1 MLRQELSLKLQQ
13 KLSPQQ
19 ILRIKLLE
27 IPEIEMEERIL
38 REVDENPALELGE
51 DPEND
56 HIETD
61 SDSDSVESEEQN
73 LNDLEDFLSDDDD
86 DLYSHR
92 EYDKNSPAHRELFF
106 GSDSSSL
113 HDFLIQQLS
122 VLSLTEN
129 EKLIGEYIIGSI
141 DDDGYLRIPL
151 ETVADQISFQAFRD
165 VSSDEMEKMLHIIQ
179 EFEPAG
185 VAALDLKDCLL
196 LQLYR
201 KPSNALVS
209 KAIYLLENYFE
220 EFSHKHIDRILHKWG
235 VERQEYDEILAEILK
250 LNPKPGNAWEEASS
264 ETGKQIIPDFII
276 DTIDGNLIL
285 SLNEGT
291 LPEIHVSSRYL
302 KLLKDYTASPE
313 KQNKETKNAAI
324 FARQKVEAA
333 YWFIEAI
340 KQRQQTLLSTMQ
352 AIMNYQSEFFLSG
365 NEKKI
370 RPMILKDIATITSYD
385 ISTISRV
392 SSSKYVQTVFGIY
405 ALKYFFSESLQTDSG
420 EEVSAIRV
428 KTILQEIIDREDKTK
443 PYTDDELE
451 QVMKEKG
458 YLLARRTIS
467 KYRSQLKIPVARL
480 RVQ

>member
-1 MLRQELSLKLQQ
+1 MLHQELSLKLQQ

-27 IPEIEMEERIL
+27 VPELEMEERIL

-51 DPEND
+51 DPENNEKEQS
-56 HIETD
+56 IE
-61 SDSDSVESEEQN
+61 EEAEELQEDFK
-73 LNDLEDFLSDDDD
+73 DLEDYLSDDDD
-86 DLYSHR
+86 DFYSNR
-92 EYDKNSPAHRELFF
+92 EYDKNTPARKETFYGTSVL
-106 GSDSSSL
+106 SL
-113 HDFLIQQLS
+113 HDFLMQQLN
-122 VLSLTEN
+122 VQTLTEN
-129 EKLIGEYIIGSI
+129 EKIIGEYLIGNI

-151 ETVADQISFQAFRD
+151 ETVADQISFQALKE
-165 VSSDEMEKMLHIIQ
+165 VSADEMNSMLKVIQ
-179 EFEPAG
+179 DFEPAG
-185 VAALDLKDCLL
+185 VAALNLKDCLL

-201 KPSNALVS
+201 KPKTVLVEQ
-209 KAIYLLENYFE
+209 AIYLLEHYFN
-220 EFSHKHIDRILHKWG
+220 EFSQRHFDRILHKWG
-235 VERQEYDEILAEILK
+235 IKREQYDAIVGEILK
-250 LNPKPGNAWEEASS
+250 LNPKPGNSWDEFSS
-264 ETGKQIIPDFII
+264 ETDKQVIPDFIVES
-276 DTIDGNLIL
+276 IDGNLVL

-302 KLLKDYTASPE
+302 KLLQDYNANPQ

-340 KQRQQTLLSTMQ
+340 KQRQQTLLNTMQ
-352 AIMNYQSEFFLSG
+352 AILDYQREFFLSG

-370 RPMILKDIATITSYD
+370 RPMILKDIANITSYD

-392 SSSKYVQTVFGIY
+392 SSSKYVQTAFGVFS
-405 ALKYFFSESLQTDSG
+405 LKYFFSESLQTDSG
-420 EEVSAIRV
+420 EEVSTIRV
-428 KTILQEIIDREDKTK
+428 KNVLQEIIDNEDKNN

-451 QVMKEKG
+451 KLMQEKG
-458 YLLARRTIS
+458 YLVARRTIS